1 MRLFAINAGNFKLDG
16 GAMFGVVPKSIWNKL
31 NPADSNNLCTW
42 ATRCLLIE
50 NEKQLVLID
59 TGLGD
64 KQDES
69 FFRHYYRDAPQ
80 TWDVLLKPFGFHSS
94 DITDVVLT
102 HLHFDHVG
110 AALKKEGDGIVP
122 TFKNATYWSN
132 SRHWDWAIHPN
143 PREKASFLKDNLLP
157 LQKSGQLSFV
167 ENSTSPFSWMDFVF
181 VDGHTEQQMLPLIT
195 TANGTKLLYAA
206 DLLPSAGHIPMPYI
220 MSYDVRP
227 LLSIQEKEVIFNK
240 ALEGNW
246 TLFLEHDLNNECIN
260 LKMTEKG
267 VRLNEYFP
275 VKDLI

>member
-50 NEKQLVLID
+50 NGKQVVLVD

-69 FFRHYYRDAPQ
+69 FFRHYYRDAYQ
-80 TWDVLLKPFGFHSS
+80 TWDQLLKPYGFQSS

-110 AALKKEGDGIVP
+110 GALKKESDKIVP
-122 TFKNATYWSN
+122 AFCNARYWSN
-132 SRHWDWAIHPN
+132 KKHWDWAIQPN
-143 PREKASFLKDNLLP
+143 PREKASFLNENLQP
-157 LQKSGQLSFV
+157 LQESGQLNFIHA
-167 ENSTSPFSWMDFVF
+167 ENLPFDWMDFVF
-181 VDGHTEQQMLPLIT
+181 ADGHTEQQMLPLIT
-195 TANGTKLLYAA
+195 TAKGKLLYAA

-227 LLSIQEKEVIFNK
+227 LVSMQEKEIVF
-240 ALEGNW
+240 ARVLAENW
-246 TLFLEHDLNNECIN
+246 KIFLEHDLHNECID

-267 VRLNEYFP
+267 VRLNDVFQL
-275 VKDLI
+275 KDFS

>member
-1 MRLFAINAGNFKLDG
+1 MKLFAINAGNFKLDG
-16 GAMFGVVPKSIWNKL
+16 GAMFGVVPRSIWNKL

-50 NEKQLVLID
+50 NGKQLVLID

-69 FFRHYYRDAPQ
+69 FFRHYYRDTPQ
-80 TWDVLLKPFGFHSS
+80 TWDALLKPYGFHSS

-110 AALKKEGDGIVP
+110 AALKKAGSAVVS
-122 TFKNATYWSN
+122 TFPNARYWSN
-132 SRHWDWAIHPN
+132 ARHWDWAVYPN
-143 PREKASFLKDNLLP
+143 PREKASFLKENLLP
-157 LQKSGQLSFV
+157 LQESGQLQFIDSQAL
-167 ENSTSPFSWMDFVF
+167 PFDWMDFVF

-195 TANGTKLLYAA
+195 TPAGKKLLYAA

-227 LLSIQEKEVIFNK
+227 LVSMQEKEAVFK
-240 ALEGNW
+240 RALEEDW
-246 TLFLEHDLNNECIN
+246 TIFLEHDPLIACVS
-260 LKMTEKG
+260 LQQTEKG
-267 VRLNEYFP
+267 VRLHNVFQIS
-275 VKDLI
+275 DFN